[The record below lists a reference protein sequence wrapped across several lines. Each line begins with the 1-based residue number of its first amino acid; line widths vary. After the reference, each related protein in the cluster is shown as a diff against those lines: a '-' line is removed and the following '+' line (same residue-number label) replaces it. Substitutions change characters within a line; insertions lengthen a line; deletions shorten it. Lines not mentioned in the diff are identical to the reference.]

1 MINAYSFILISGWLI
16 IVLSTSYFCNKLFP
30 EEKELSRKIVHMGS
44 GPIIPLA
51 YWLNIS
57 AQIAIPI
64 ASVITL
70 ALLINYR
77 FKLLTSI
84 ENIERKSFGTIA
96 YGISITLLLILFWTD
111 NPSAVISGVLV
122 MAFGD
127 GLAGFIGRKV
137 KSPQW
142 ILFGQRKSLIGTL
155 TMGFVSALILTIV
168 NQSTAMQLGPI
179 AILSITS
186 IAVALEQVSTL
197 GIDNITVPI
206 GVALSW
212 QIMSFR

>member
-1 MINAYSFILISGWLI
+1 
-16 IVLSTSYFCNKLFP
+16 
-30 EEKELSRKIVHMGS
+30 MGS